1 MVVSKAIVTFSYQNE
16 KKKDWNTTFAV
27 FECGLIFPSVSPNSG
42 VSYGRENGGQ
52 TLPRWQRR
60 GAGEECTARS
70 CSQFVERYDG
80 FHGISPDR
88 LSHWISLVVV
98 DCLKWLNVGPTV
110 QYSTVFFSFFL
121 WWLATGHECL
131 QQHSSGPE
139 EMSVSRTAQH
149 DRSLQHNESEPWRRH
164 SKETMRL

>member
-110 QYSTVFFSFFL
+110 QYSTVFFSFFPL
-121 WWLATGHECL
+121 VTGHRTRV
-131 QQHSSGPE
+131 SSAALLW
-139 EMSVSRTAQH
+139 SRGNVCFKNSTTRQICAAQWV
-149 DRSLQHNESEPWRRH
+149 RTLTTTQ
-164 SKETMRL
+164 